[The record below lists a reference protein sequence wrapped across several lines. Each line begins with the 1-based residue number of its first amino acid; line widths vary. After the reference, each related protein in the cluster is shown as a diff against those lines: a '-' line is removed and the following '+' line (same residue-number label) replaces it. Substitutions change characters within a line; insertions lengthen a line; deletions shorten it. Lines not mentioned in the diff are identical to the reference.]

1 MLLEAGGPVFPT
13 DTADIPENR
22 MSFWNKERISP
33 SQIIILGY
41 FLLIVC
47 GTALLML
54 PFTTRDGAGPGFGDA
69 LFTATSAITVTGLV
83 VHDTVRYW
91 SIFGQFIILLL
102 IQVGGLGVMSMAVAV
117 AVLAG
122 QKIGFRLRWVMQES
136 ISAPQLAGIVR
147 LTGFIFKTVLA
158 VELLGAALLSL
169 RFCPQMGLVKGL
181 WMALFHSVSAFCNA
195 GFDLMGQAHPYASL
209 TAYTSDPLVCLVI
222 VSLITTGGIG
232 FLTLDDVR
240 SHGRDF
246 RSYRLQSK
254 LVLLFSAALVLLGF
268 LFFFFYEFSREGW
281 HMSGPEAALAALF
294 QAVSPRTA
302 GFNSVDLAALSPI
315 GKLVTILL
323 MLVGAAPGS
332 TGGGFKVTTFAVLIL
347 GLLSIFLH
355 RSDVRGFGRRLP
367 DMALRRASG
376 IFMFYLLLFLA
387 GGMLISAFDELP
399 LMTAF
404 FEAAS
409 AIGTVGLTLGATPE
423 LSDASRGILILLM
436 YFGRVGSLTVVFA
449 VSSGIRQDGF
459 RYPAEDVAVG

>member
-1 MLLEAGGPVFPT
+1 MLLDAGDLSPNDRG
-13 DTADIPENR
+13 DTPEKK
-22 MSFWNKERISP
+22 MSFWSKARISP

-41 FLLIVC
+41 FLFIIC
-47 GTALLML
+47 GTGLLML
-54 PFTTRDGAGPGFGDA
+54 PFTTRDGAGPDFGDA

-83 VHDTVRYW
+83 VHDTASYW
-91 SIFGQFIILLL
+91 SDFGHAVILML
-102 IQVGGLGVMSMAVAV
+102 IQAGGLGVMSMAVAV

-136 ISAPQLAGIVR
+136 ISAPHLAGIVR
-147 LTGFIFKTVLA
+147 LTGFIFRTVLLM
-158 VELLGAALLSL
+158 ELAGAALLAL
-169 RFCPQMGLVKGL
+169 RFCPQVGLGKGL

-195 GFDLMGQAHPYASL
+195 GFDLMGEAQPYSSL
-209 TAYTSDPLVCLVI
+209 TAYASDPLVCLVI
-222 VSLITTGGIG
+222 AFLIIAGGIG
-232 FLTLDDVR
+232 FITMDDIR
-240 SHGRDF
+240 THGRHVH
-246 RSYRLQSK
+246 SYRLQSK
-254 LVLLFSAALVLLGF
+254 LVLLFSAVLLAVGF
-268 LFFFFYEFSREGW
+268 LFFFFYEFQRGGW
-281 HMSGPEAALAALF
+281 HMSEPEAALAAFF
-294 QAVSPRTA
+294 QSVSPRTA
-302 GFNSVDLAALSPI
+302 GFNSVDLTALSPL

-332 TGGGFKVTTFAVLIL
+332 TGGGFKVTTLAVLIL
-347 GLLSIFLH
+347 GLMSIFLH
-355 RSDVRGFGRRLP
+355 RNDVRGFGRRLP

-409 AIGTVGLTLGATPE
+409 AISTVGLSLGATPE

-449 VSSGIRQDGF
+449 VSSGIRQDAF
-459 RYPAEDVAVG
+459 RYPSEDVAVG

>member
-1 MLLEAGGPVFPT
+1 MLLKAGFQYYAGAVRQ
-13 DTADIPENR
+13 PEKE
-22 MSFWNKERISP
+22 MSFWIKERISP

-41 FLLIVC
+41 FLFILC

-54 PFTTRDGAGPGFGDA
+54 PFTTRDGVGPGLCDA

-83 VHDTVRYW
+83 VHDTARYW
-91 SIFGQFIILLL
+91 SEFGQAIILML
-102 IQVGGLGVMSMAVAV
+102 IQAGGLGVMSMAVAV

-158 VELLGAALLSL
+158 VELAGAALLAL
-169 RFCPQMGLVKGL
+169 RFCPQVGLGRGL

-195 GFDLMGQAHPYASL
+195 GFDLMGEAHPYASL
-209 TAYTSDPLVCLVI
+209 TAYASDPLVCLV
-222 VSLITTGGIG
+222 VAALIITGGIG

-240 SHGRDF
+240 SHGADF

-254 LVLLFSAALVLLGF
+254 LVLLFTAALLLVGF
-268 LFFFFYEFSREGW
+268 LFFFFCEFRRESWG
-281 HMSGPEAALAALF
+281 MSGPEAALAAFF
-294 QAVSPRTA
+294 QSVSPRTA
-302 GFNSVDLAALSPI
+302 GFNSVDLAALSPL
-315 GKLVTILL
+315 GKLVTMLL

-332 TGGGFKVTTFAVLIL
+332 TGGGFKVTTLAVLLL

-355 RSDVRGFGRRLP
+355 RNDVRGFGRRLP

-404 FEAAS
+404 FESAS
-409 AIGTVGLTLGATPE
+409 AIGTVGLSLGATPE

-449 VSSGIRQDGF
+449 VSSGLRQDAF
-459 RYPAEDVAVG
+459 RYPSEDVAVG

>member
-1 MLLEAGGPVFPT
+1 MP
-13 DTADIPENR
+13 
-22 MSFWNKERISP
+22 FWKKERISP

-47 GTALLML
+47 GTGLLML
-54 PFTTRDGAGPGFGDA
+54 PCTTRDGVGPSFGDA

-83 VHDTVRYW
+83 VHDTVRFW
-91 SIFGQFIILLL
+91 SGFGQAVILLL
-102 IQVGGLGVMSMAVAV
+102 IQAGGLGVMSMAIAV

-147 LTGFIFKTVLA
+147 LTGFIFKTVLV
-158 VELLGAALLSL
+158 VELAGAALLAW
-169 RFCPQMGLVKGL
+169 RFCPDMGLGRGL
-181 WMALFHSVSAFCNA
+181 WMALFHAVSAFCNA
-195 GFDLMGQAHPYASL
+195 GFDLMGAERPYSSL
-209 TAYTSDPLVCLVI
+209 TAYAADPLVCLV
-222 VSLITTGGIG
+222 VASLVIIGGIG

-240 SHGRDF
+240 SHGLDMR
-246 RSYRLQSK
+246 RYRLQSK
-254 LVLLFSAALVLLGF
+254 LVLLFSVTLILLGF
-268 LFFFFYEFSREGW
+268 LFFFCYEFQRDAW
-281 HMSGPEAALAALF
+281 NMSGPEAALAAFF
-294 QAVSPRTA
+294 QSVSPRTA
-302 GFNSVDLAALSPI
+302 GFNSVDLTALSPL

-332 TGGGFKVTTFAVLIL
+332 TGGGFKVTTLAVLLL

-355 RSDVRGFGRRLP
+355 RGDVRGFGRRLT

-387 GGMLISAFDELP
+387 GGMLIAAFDELP

-409 AIGTVGLTLGATPE
+409 AIGTVGLSLGATPE

-449 VSSGIRQDGF
+449 VSSGLRQDGF

>member
-1 MLLEAGGPVFPT
+1 MNGAV
-13 DTADIPENR
+13 DMPENT

-47 GTALLML
+47 GTGLLML
-54 PFTTRDGAGPGFGDA
+54 PFTTKDGAGPGFGDA

-91 SIFGQFIILLL
+91 STFGQIIILLL

-158 VELLGAALLSL
+158 VELIGAALLAL
-169 RFCPQMGLVKGL
+169 RFCPDMGLGKGL

-195 GFDLMGQAHPYASL
+195 GFDLMGAAHPYASL
-209 TAYTSDPLVCLVI
+209 TAYASDPLVCLVI
-222 VSLITTGGIG
+222 ALLITTGGIG
-232 FLTLDDVR
+232 FLTLDDIR
-240 SHGRDF
+240 SHGTDVHR
-246 RSYRLQSK
+246 YRLQSK

-268 LFFFFYEFSREGW
+268 LFFFFYEFRREGW
-281 HMSGPEAALAALF
+281 QMTGPEAALAALF
-294 QAVSPRTA
+294 QSVSPRTA
-302 GFNSVDLAALSPI
+302 GFNSVDLTALSPI

-332 TGGGFKVTTFAVLIL
+332 TGGGFKVTTFAVLLL

-387 GGMLISAFDELP
+387 GGMLVSAFDNLP